1 MFNFPNKLSLHG
13 VKIVDIACGRSHI
26 LMLSDKGD
34 VYSVGEGRFVALFE
48 WVLVTVSFLCML
60 VQYCNTRTVWNVNSN
75 CSLGKRGG
83 VASHS
88 SIDSTFTS

>member
-34 VYSVGEGRFVALFE
+34 VYSVGEGRFVLLALFE
-48 WVLVTVSFLCML
+48 WVLVTVSFC
-60 VQYCNTRTVWNVNSN
+60 VCWYCNTRAVWNVNSN

-88 SIDSTFTS
+88 SID

>member
-1 MFNFPNKLSLHG
+1 MNLISNFELLICFTNRLHYFLFTGDVFNFPNKLSLHG

-34 VYSVGEGRFVALFE
+34 VYSVGEGRFVLLALFE

-60 VQYCNTRTVWNVNSN
+60 V
-75 CSLGKRGG
+75 L
-83 VASHS
+83 
-88 SIDSTFTS
+88 